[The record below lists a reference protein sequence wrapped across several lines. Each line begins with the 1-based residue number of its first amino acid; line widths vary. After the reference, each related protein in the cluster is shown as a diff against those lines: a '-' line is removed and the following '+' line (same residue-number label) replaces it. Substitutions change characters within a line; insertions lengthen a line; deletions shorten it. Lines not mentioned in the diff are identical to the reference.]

1 MNKDNNCVECN
12 QDTSFGSLKF
22 INRIPFNDSY
32 LCPDCLDETEKEFEE
47 KRTAV
52 LQKGSTFASDMNV
65 SFEQVKT
72 AFRNL
77 VA

>member
-32 LCPDCLDETEKEFEE
+32 LCPDCLQQSEKEFEVERDKEIAQFKLE
-47 KRTAV
+47 KG
-52 LQKGSTFASDMNV
+52 LK
-65 SFEQVKT
+65 K
-72 AFRNL
+72 
-77 VA
+77 